1 MIKSFK
7 SKGLKE
13 LFEKG
18 RSAKVDSKMVAR
30 CTEVLD
36 AINRANH
43 TRDLNIPGYNLH
55 PLRQFTPWKWSIW
68 INGSWRITFEFE
80 NGDAIR
86 VDLEQ
91 YH

>member
-18 RSAKVDSKMVAR
+18 RTGKIDSKLVAR
-30 CTEVLD
+30 CIPVLD
-36 AINRANH
+36 AINRAAH
-43 TRDLNIPGYNLH
+43 TRDLDLPGYNLH
-55 PLRQFTPWKWSIW
+55 PLHQFKPWKWSIW
-68 INGSWRITFEFE
+68 LSGQWRITFEFD
-80 NGDAIR
+80 NGDAYR